1 MEGVSGATWCT
12 PHENKKKYS
21 RFSLEGSWNKA
32 FFHSRIKNR
41 QRREILSCRV
51 EINFTTNEDNSWA
64 GAAFTLKITST
75 MCAISSIARWLIARG
90 IAPPDER
97 KNRDRCFSTRLNT
110 PYNSIFSKFFVR
122 FYFSFRSLFILPYI
136 SVFYSFSLSL
146 NRGVN
151 LKRVEILEYEN

>member
-1 MEGVSGATWCT
+1 MELLGVHHTKI
-12 PHENKKKYS
+12 KKKYS
-21 RFSLEGSWNKA
+21 RLSLEGYWNKA